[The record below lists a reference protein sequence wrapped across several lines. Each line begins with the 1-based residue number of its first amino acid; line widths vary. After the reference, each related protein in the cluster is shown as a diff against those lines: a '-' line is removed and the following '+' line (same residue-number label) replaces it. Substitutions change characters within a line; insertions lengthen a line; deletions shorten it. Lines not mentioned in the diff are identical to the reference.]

1 MRESISARD
10 KLTITL
16 RFLATGES
24 YRSLMYTFRMADS
37 TISLFVPE
45 VCRAIYN
52 SLKEEYLQVPRTAAE
67 WLNISKELNDLWNL
81 PNIIG
86 AIDGKHVV
94 FSAPK
99 SAGSIFFNYKS
110 THSIVLL
117 ALVDANYNFRYI
129 DVGCNGRVSD
139 GGVFANSSLYKAM
152 FSKNNVLNLP
162 EDKPLPGRNKNIP
175 HVLVADGAFPLSAK
189 LIKPYP
195 FKNISRQQRIFNYRL
210 SRVRRV
216 VEHAFGILANH
227 FRVLLTTMNLHPEK
241 VQIITLACCALHN
254 FLKKE
259 CPKYMP
265 HEENVN
271 NDCIFKYAL
280 SHQGGNRSSNNAI
293 QIREEFVHYV
303 NNEGIVDWQEETVFG
318 KHT

>member
-24 YRSLMYTFRMADS
+24 YRSLMYTFQIADS

-67 WLNISKELNDLWNL
+67 WLNILKEFNDLWNL

-117 ALVDANYNFRYI
+117 ALVDANFRYI
-129 DVGCNGRVSD
+129 DVGCNERVSD

-152 FSKNNVLNLP
+152 FSKNNVLNLL

-175 HVLVADGAFPLSAK
+175 HVLVADGAFPLSVK

-210 SRVRRV
+210 SRVHRV
-216 VEHAFGILANH
+216 VEHAFGILANR

-241 VQIITLACCALHN
+241 VQNYTCLLCTA
-254 FLKKE
+254 
-259 CPKYMP
+259 
-265 HEENVN
+265 
-271 NDCIFKYAL
+271 
-280 SHQGGNRSSNNAI
+280 
-293 QIREEFVHYV
+293 
-303 NNEGIVDWQEETVFG
+303 
-318 KHT
+318 